1 MSEDHRCLPRRI
13 LFVTLLSC
21 LAAFAQAQSSKIEKP
36 PAGAVRPGAVLEVP
50 LPDPAPIP
58 AMTPEELPARVPLVT
73 YRHGQLTIDSINS
86 TLSSILNAIQ
96 TQTGATISIPD
107 DCSER
112 VAVHL
117 SGPPNIVILQLI
129 DGSMFGYVIRSSPE
143 DPEGLAEL
151 VLNRK
156 PGPTAQ
162 TLAASSRSDIRLFP
176 QSTPRQPVLADIEGQ
191 RPTTQPPSSN
201 PQAIAE
207 METDKGLDK
216 AAPSTEKGDD
226 QPAAVAQAGSA
237 VNMDDPHPPPPP
249 QLTALQQTPDQ
260 NQQQQVTN
268 RQFLQDLYSARQKLQ
283 SPQPQSPQPQ

>member
-1 MSEDHRCLPRRI
+1 
-13 LFVTLLSC
+13 
-21 LAAFAQAQSSKIEKP
+21 
-36 PAGAVRPGAVLEVP
+36 
-50 LPDPAPIP
+50 
-58 AMTPEELPARVPLVT
+58 
-73 YRHGQLTIDSINS
+73 LTIDSINS

-117 SGPPNIVILQLI
+117 SGPPNIVIQQLI
-129 DGSMFGYVIRSSPE
+129 DGSKFGYVIRSSPE

-176 QSTPRQPVLADIEGQ
+176 QSTPRQPVLADNEGQ